1 MFPLWCQEIAPFSL
15 KPILDLPRRPLVN
28 HRHLLPTEIDLLLD
42 DEEGFGVAP
51 LKAHVR
57 SCPDCL
63 GRLEE
68 ARVVTDAIEELPHFA
83 PTFSFA
89 DSILAQVPVFVP
101 WHVAARDSVRGAVQ
115 RWMPASRPARIAAV
129 GLAASVASVLTVAI
143 LWIGTQTDV
152 LVFAS
157 GVAGARLRELLV
169 QGGHDAMLALFGSQT
184 VALASQAGT
193 TGLLLLLGGFVGII
207 AAATFGLRT
216 IAL

>member
-1 MFPLWCQEIAPFSL
+1 M
-15 KPILDLPRRPLVN
+15 N

-63 GRLEE
+63 ARLEE

-89 DSILAQVPVFVP
+89 DKVMAQVPVYVP
-101 WHVAARDSVRGAVQ
+101 WHVAARDAVRGAIQ
-115 RWMPASRPARIAAV
+115 RWTPVSRPARIAAV
-129 GLAASVASVLTVAI
+129 GLAASVASMLTVAI
-143 LWIGTQTDV
+143 LWIATQTDI
-152 LVFAS
+152 LAFAT
-157 GVAGARLRELLV
+157 GIAGERLRELV
-169 QGGHDAMLALFGSQT
+169 VSSGRDVMLTVFGPQT

-193 TGLLLLLGGFVGII
+193 VGLLLLVGGFVGIT

-216 IAL
+216 IAVASSRRRS